1 MITNNIFYCENKW
14 KTELIFDLPP
24 YASFYDMYADGNR
37 FFVKNGMKS
46 EKKYRIMDEKCDY
59 NTMLSYLEDNNAEY
73 LREDPFKNG
82 GTSTVGFADSA
93 SVSGGRIPMKLSK
106 PVNEEC
112 NVYYTVWDY
121 DSGSVLREGTL
132 HFDRFETEKCIYAGE
147 NENNIL
153 IEISGVQNIA
163 RGKICFHYL
172 KQD

>member
-1 MITNNIFYCENKW
+1 MRQKLFS
-14 KTELIFDLPP
+14 ELRTI
-24 YASFYDMYADGNR
+24 YETTA
-37 FFVKNGMKS
+37 
-46 EKKYRIMDEKCDY
+46 
-59 NTMLSYLEDNNAEY
+59 
-73 LREDPFKNG
+73 EDPFKNG

-163 RGKICFHYL
+163 RGKNCFHYL
-172 KQD
+172 KQERNTYGVIFQKNRLVISFHFHGSRLL